1 MILQKLRQFMYGRYG
16 GDQLGVGILVV
27 AILCQMIY
35 TLTRFWPLYL
45 VAALLYGIDIFRVL
59 SRNIP
64 KRQAENRKFMNFI
77 WKIKNF
83 WGNIKCRF
91 EEAKNYKHLKCP
103 NCSQKIRIPR
113 GRGKVEICCPKCGT
127 HFVKKV

>member
-16 GDQLGVGILVV
+16 GDQLGVGILVA

-64 KRQAENRKFMNFI
+64 KR
-77 WKIKNF
+77 
-83 WGNIKCRF
+83 
-91 EEAKNYKHLKCP
+91 
-103 NCSQKIRIPR
+103 
-113 GRGKVEICCPKCGT
+113 
-127 HFVKKV
+127 